1 MSNLDFLK
9 KLIKIESISPNDNG
23 CFDVIKQQFDGL
35 NFSFEETNYKNIS
48 NLIIS
53 NGDSKEKTFCF
64 LGHTDVVPPGPESE
78 WTVPPFSGEIIGNK
92 IYGRGTADMKGGVA
106 CFISAL
112 KEFLLEYKEPSFN
125 IMVLLNSNEEGKL
138 ENGKVDRVINEMI
151 DKDKFIDF
159 CLIGEPSSSKKV
171 GDVIRIGRRGS
182 LSGNLKVY
190 GIQGHVAYPKQAL
203 NPILG
208 IGKTLEELKNMEWDR
223 GNENFEPTS
232 FQVSNIKSGTGA
244 ENVVPGVLE
253 MAFNFRFSPESSPDG
268 LKEMF
273 ETLLEKSDL
282 KYDARWTLSA
292 LAFLTSKTEFIDI
305 VKSSIKEI
313 NNIDTKIDNGGGTSD
328 GRWVA
333 PMGSEIVELG
343 PLNKTIHQIDEHV
356 DIEDL
361 STLKEIYKK
370 ISKFIPDAEW
380 KIHAP

>member
-1 MSNLDFLK
+1 MSNLELLK
-9 KLIKIESISPNDNG
+9 KLIKIESVSPNDNG

-35 NFSFEETNYKNIS
+35 DFSFEETNYKNIS
-48 NLIIS
+48 NLIIT
-53 NGDSKEKTFCF
+53 NGDSKNKTFCF

-78 WTVPPFSGEIIGNK
+78 WSVPPFSGEIIDNK
-92 IYGRGTADMKGGVA
+92 IYGRGAADMKGGVA

-112 KEFLLEYKEPSFN
+112 KEFLSENKDPSFN

-253 MAFNFRFSPESSPDG
+253 MTFNFRFSPESSPDG

-273 ETLLEKSDL
+273 EALLKRSGL
-282 KYDARWTLSA
+282 KYDVSWTLSA
-292 LAFLTSKTEFIDI
+292 LPFLTSKTEFIDI

-370 ISKFIPDAEW
+370 ILIKVHQSV
-380 KIHAP
+380 

>member
-1 MSNLDFLK
+1 MSNLELLK

-23 CFDVIKQQFDGL
+23 CFDVIKQQFDDL
-35 NFSFEETNYKNIS
+35 DFSFEETNYKNIS
-48 NLIIS
+48 NLIIT
-53 NGDSKEKTFCF
+53 NGDSKNKTFCF

-78 WTVPPFSGEIIGNK
+78 WSVPPFSGEIIDNK
-92 IYGRGTADMKGGVA
+92 IYGRGAADMKGGVA

-112 KEFLLEYKEPSFN
+112 KEFLSENKDPSFN

-182 LSGNLKVY
+182 LSGNLRVY

-208 IGKTLEELKNMEWDR
+208 MGKTLEELKNMEWDR

-232 FQVSNIKSGTGA
+232 FQISNIKSGTGA
-244 ENVVPGVLE
+244 ENIVPGVLE
-253 MAFNFRFSPESSPDG
+253 MTFNFRFSPESSPDG

-273 ETLLEKSDL
+273 EALLKKSDL
-282 KYDARWTLSA
+282 KYDVSWTLSA
-292 LAFLTSKTEFIDI
+292 LPFLTSKTEFIDI

-361 STLKEIYKK
+361 SALKEIYKK
-370 ISKFIPDAEW
+370 ILIKVHQSA
-380 KIHAP
+380 

>member
-1 MSNLDFLK
+1 MSNLDLLK
-9 KLIKIESISPNDNG
+9 ELIKIESISPNDNG
-23 CFDVIKQQFDGL
+23 CFDVIKQQFEGL
-35 NFSFEETNYKNIS
+35 DFSFEETSYKNIN
-48 NLIIS
+48 NLVIT
-53 NGDSKEKTFCF
+53 NGNSRNKTFCF

-78 WTVPPFSGEIIGNK
+78 WTVPPFSGEIIDNK
-92 IYGRGTADMKGGVA
+92 IYGRGAADMKGGVA

-112 KEFLLEYKEPSFN
+112 KEFLSENKDPSFN

-253 MAFNFRFSPESSPDG
+253 MTFNFRFSPESSPDG
-268 LKEMF
+268 LKEKF
-273 ETLLEKSDL
+273 EALLKKSDL
-282 KYDARWTLSA
+282 KYDVSWTLSA
-292 LAFLTSKTEFIDI
+292 LPFLTAKTEFIDI

-370 ISKFIPDAEW
+370 ILIKVHQSA
-380 KIHAP
+380 

>member
-1 MSNLDFLK
+1 MSNLELLK

-35 NFSFEETNYKNIS
+35 DFSFEETNYKNIS
-48 NLIIS
+48 NLIIT
-53 NGDSKEKTFCF
+53 NGDSKNKTFCF

-78 WTVPPFSGEIIGNK
+78 WSVPPFSGEIIDNK
-92 IYGRGTADMKGGVA
+92 IYGRGAADMKGGVA

-112 KEFLLEYKEPSFN
+112 KEFLSENKDPSFN

-253 MAFNFRFSPESSPDG
+253 MTFNFRFSPESTPDR
-268 LKEMF
+268 LKKMF
-273 ETLLEKSDL
+273 KKLLKKSDL
-282 KYDARWTLSA
+282 KYDVSWTLSA
-292 LAFLTSKTEFIDI
+292 LPFLTSKTEFIDI

-343 PLNKTIHQIDEHV
+343 PLNKTIHQINEHV
-356 DIEDL
+356 DIGDL

-370 ISKFIPDAEW
+370 ILIKVHQSA
-380 KIHAP
+380 

>member
-1 MSNLDFLK
+1 MSNLDLLK

-23 CFDVIKQQFDGL
+23 CFDVIKQQFEGL
-35 NFSFEETNYKNIS
+35 DFSFEEISYKNIS
-48 NLIIS
+48 NLVIT
-53 NGDSKEKTFCF
+53 NGNSKNKTFSF

-78 WTVPPFSGEIIGNK
+78 WTVPPFSGEIIDNK
-92 IYGRGTADMKGGVA
+92 IYGRGAADMKGGVA

-112 KEFLLEYKEPSFN
+112 KEFLSEYKDPSFN

-138 ENGKVDRVINEMI
+138 ENGKVDMVINEMI

-208 IGKTLEELKNMEWDR
+208 MGKTLEELKNMEWDH

-253 MAFNFRFSPESSPDG
+253 MTFNFRFSPESSPNG

-273 ETLLEKSDL
+273 EALLKKSDL
-282 KYDARWTLSA
+282 KYDVSWTLSA
-292 LAFLTSKTEFIDI
+292 LPFLTSKTKFIDI

-370 ISKFIPDAEW
+370 ILIKVHLST
-380 KIHAP
+380 

>member
-1 MSNLDFLK
+1 MSNLELLK

-35 NFSFEETNYKNIS
+35 DFSFEETNYKNIS
-48 NLIIS
+48 NLIIT
-53 NGDSKEKTFCF
+53 NGDSKNKTFCF

-78 WTVPPFSGEIIGNK
+78 WSVPPFSGEIIDNK
-92 IYGRGTADMKGGVA
+92 IYGRGAADMKGGVA

-112 KEFLLEYKEPSFN
+112 KEFLSENKDPSFN

-253 MAFNFRFSPESSPDG
+253 MTFNFRFSPESSPDG
-268 LKEMF
+268 LKEKF
-273 ETLLEKSDL
+273 EALLKKSDL
-282 KYDARWTLSA
+282 KYDVSWILSA
-292 LAFLTSKTEFIDI
+292 LPFLTAKTEFIDI

-370 ISKFIPDAEW
+370 ILIKVHQSA
-380 KIHAP
+380 

>member
-1 MSNLDFLK
+1 MSNLELLK

-35 NFSFEETNYKNIS
+35 DFSFEETNYKNIS
-48 NLIIS
+48 NLIIT
-53 NGDSKEKTFCF
+53 NGDSKNKTFCF

-78 WTVPPFSGEIIGNK
+78 WSVPPFSGEIIDNK
-92 IYGRGTADMKGGVA
+92 IYGRGAADMKGGVA

-112 KEFLLEYKEPSFN
+112 KEFLSENKDPSFN

-182 LSGNLKVY
+182 LSGNLRVY

-253 MAFNFRFSPESSPDG
+253 MTFNFRFSPESSPDG
-268 LKEMF
+268 LKEKF
-273 ETLLEKSDL
+273 EALLKKSDL
-282 KYDARWTLSA
+282 KYDVSWILSA
-292 LAFLTSKTEFIDI
+292 LPFLTAKTEFIDI

-370 ISKFIPDAEW
+370 ILIKVHQSA
-380 KIHAP
+380 

>member
-1 MSNLDFLK
+1 MSNLELLK

-35 NFSFEETNYKNIS
+35 DFSFEETNYKNIS
-48 NLIIS
+48 NLIIT
-53 NGDSKEKTFCF
+53 NGDSKNKTFCF

-78 WTVPPFSGEIIGNK
+78 WSVPPFSGEIIDNK
-92 IYGRGTADMKGGVA
+92 IYGRGAADMKGGVA

-112 KEFLLEYKEPSFN
+112 KEFLSENKDPSFN

-223 GNENFEPTS
+223 GNENFEPTG

-253 MAFNFRFSPESSPDG
+253 MTFNFRFSPESSPDG
-268 LKEMF
+268 LKEKF
-273 ETLLEKSDL
+273 EALLKKSDL
-282 KYDARWTLSA
+282 KYDVSWTLSA
-292 LAFLTSKTEFIDI
+292 LPFLTAKTEFIDI

-370 ISKFIPDAEW
+370 ILIKVHQSA
-380 KIHAP
+380 

>member
-1 MSNLDFLK
+1 MNNLELLK

-35 NFSFEETNYKNIS
+35 DFSFEETNYKNIS
-48 NLIIS
+48 NLIIT
-53 NGDSKEKTFCF
+53 NGDSKNKTFCF

-78 WTVPPFSGEIIGNK
+78 WSVPPFSGEIIDNK
-92 IYGRGTADMKGGVA
+92 IYGRGAADMKGGVA

-112 KEFLLEYKEPSFN
+112 KEFLSENKDPSFN

-138 ENGKVDRVINEMI
+138 ENGKVDRVINKMI

-182 LSGNLKVY
+182 LSGNLIVY

-253 MAFNFRFSPESSPDG
+253 MTFNFRFSPESSPDG

-273 ETLLEKSDL
+273 ETLLKKSDL
-282 KYDARWTLSA
+282 KYDVSWTLSA
-292 LAFLTSKTEFIDI
+292 LPFLTAKTEFIDI

-370 ISKFIPDAEW
+370 ILFKVHQSA
-380 KIHAP
+380 

>member
-1 MSNLDFLK
+1 MSNLELLR

-35 NFSFEETNYKNIS
+35 DFSFEETNYKNIS
-48 NLIIS
+48 NLIIT
-53 NGDSKEKTFCF
+53 NGDSKNKTFCF

-78 WTVPPFSGEIIGNK
+78 WSVPPFSGEIIDNK
-92 IYGRGTADMKGGVA
+92 IYGRGAADMKGGVA

-112 KEFLLEYKEPSFN
+112 KEFLSENKDPSFN

-138 ENGKVDRVINEMI
+138 ENGKVDRVINKMI

-253 MAFNFRFSPESSPDG
+253 MTFNFRFSPESSPDG
-268 LKEMF
+268 LKEKF
-273 ETLLEKSDL
+273 EALLKKSDL
-282 KYDARWTLSA
+282 KYDVSWILSA
-292 LAFLTSKTEFIDI
+292 LPFLTAKTEFIDI

-370 ISKFIPDAEW
+370 ILIKVHQSA
-380 KIHAP
+380 

>member
-1 MSNLDFLK
+1 MSNLELLK

-35 NFSFEETNYKNIS
+35 DFSFEETNYKNIS
-48 NLIIS
+48 NLIIT
-53 NGDSKEKTFCF
+53 NGDSKNKTFCF

-78 WTVPPFSGEIIGNK
+78 WSVPPFSGEIIDNK
-92 IYGRGTADMKGGVA
+92 IYGRGAADMKGGVA

-112 KEFLLEYKEPSFN
+112 KEFLSENKDPSFN

-253 MAFNFRFSPESSPDG
+253 MTFNFRFSPESSPDG
-268 LKEMF
+268 LKEKF
-273 ETLLEKSDL
+273 EALLKKSDL
-282 KYDARWTLSA
+282 KYDVSWTLSA
-292 LAFLTSKTEFIDI
+292 LPFLTAKTEFIDI

-361 STLKEIYKK
+361 STLKEIYKEILIK
-370 ISKFIPDAEW
+370 VHQSA
-380 KIHAP
+380 

>member
-1 MSNLDFLK
+1 MSNLELLK

-35 NFSFEETNYKNIS
+35 DFSFEETNYKNIS
-48 NLIIS
+48 NLIIT
-53 NGDSKEKTFCF
+53 NGDSKNKTFCF

-78 WTVPPFSGEIIGNK
+78 WSVPPFSGEIIDNK
-92 IYGRGTADMKGGVA
+92 IYGRGAADMKGGVA

-112 KEFLLEYKEPSFN
+112 KEFLSENKDPSFN

-253 MAFNFRFSPESSPDG
+253 MTFNFRFSPESSPDG
-268 LKEMF
+268 LKEKF
-273 ETLLEKSDL
+273 EALLKKSDL
-282 KYDARWTLSA
+282 KYDVSWILSA
-292 LAFLTSKTEFIDI
+292 LPFLTAKTEFVDI

-370 ISKFIPDAEW
+370 ILIKVHQSA
-380 KIHAP
+380 

>member
-1 MSNLDFLK
+1 MGNLDLLK

-35 NFSFEETNYKNIS
+35 NFALKENNYKNIS
-48 NLIIS
+48 NLIITS
-53 NGDSKEKTFCF
+53 GDSKNKTFCF

-78 WTVPPFSGEIIGNK
+78 WTVPPFSGEIIDNK
-92 IYGRGTADMKGGVA
+92 IYGRGAADMKGGVA

-112 KEFLLEYKEPSFN
+112 KEFLSEYKDPSFN
-125 IMVLLNSNEEGKL
+125 IMILLNSNEEGKL

-151 DKDKFIDF
+151 DKDEFIDF
-159 CLIGEPSSSKKV
+159 CLIGEASSSKKV

-208 IGKTLEELKNMEWDR
+208 IGKTLEELKNMEWDH

-232 FQVSNIKSGTGA
+232 FQISNIKSGTGA

-253 MAFNFRFSPESSPDG
+253 MTFNFRFSPESSPDQ

-273 ETLLEKSDL
+273 EVLLKKSDL
-282 KYDARWTLSA
+282 QYDVRWTLSA
-292 LAFLTSKTEFIDI
+292 LPFLTSKTEFIDI

-328 GRWVA
+328 GRWIA

-370 ISKFIPDAEW
+370 ILVKVHQSA
-380 KIHAP
+380 

>member
-1 MSNLDFLK
+1 MSNLELLK

-35 NFSFEETNYKNIS
+35 DFSFEETNYKNIS
-48 NLIIS
+48 NLIIT
-53 NGDSKEKTFCF
+53 NGDSKNKTFCF

-78 WTVPPFSGEIIGNK
+78 WSVPPFSGEIIDNK
-92 IYGRGTADMKGGVA
+92 IYGRGAADMKGGVA

-112 KEFLLEYKEPSFN
+112 KEFLSENKDPSFN

-138 ENGKVDRVINEMI
+138 ENGKVDRVINKMI

-253 MAFNFRFSPESSPDG
+253 MTFNFRFSPESSPDG

-273 ETLLEKSDL
+273 EALLKKSDL
-282 KYDARWTLSA
+282 KYDVSWTLSA
-292 LAFLTSKTEFIDI
+292 LPFLTSKTEFIDI

-370 ISKFIPDAEW
+370 ILFKVHQSA
-380 KIHAP
+380 

>member
-1 MSNLDFLK
+1 MSNLDLLK

-23 CFDVIKQQFDGL
+23 CFDVIKQQLDDL
-35 NFSFEETNYKNIS
+35 NFSFKEKSYKNIS
-48 NLIIS
+48 NLIIT
-53 NGDSKEKTFCF
+53 NGDSKNKTFCF

-78 WTVPPFSGEIIGNK
+78 WSVPPFSGEIIDNK
-92 IYGRGTADMKGGVA
+92 IFGRGAADMKGGVA

-112 KEFLLEYKEPSFN
+112 KEFLSENKDPSFN

-151 DKDKFIDF
+151 DNDKFIDF

-182 LSGNLKVY
+182 LSGNLKVH

-208 IGKTLEELKNMEWDR
+208 IGKTLVELKNMEWDL

-232 FQVSNIKSGTGA
+232 FQISNIKSGTGA

-253 MAFNFRFSPESSPDG
+253 MTFNFRFSPESSPDG

-273 ETLLEKSDL
+273 ETLLKESGL
-282 KYDARWTLSA
+282 RYDVSWTLSA
-292 LAFLTSKTEFIDI
+292 LPFLTSKTEFIDI

-370 ISKFIPDAEW
+370 ILTKVHHSA
-380 KIHAP
+380 

>member
-1 MSNLDFLK
+1 MSNLDLLK

-23 CFDVIKQQFDGL
+23 CFDVIKQQFDDL
-35 NFSFEETNYKNIS
+35 DFSFRETNYKNIS
-48 NLIIS
+48 NLIIT
-53 NGDSKEKTFCF
+53 NGDSKNKTFCF

-78 WTVPPFSGEIIGNK
+78 WSVPPFSGEIIDNK
-92 IYGRGTADMKGGVA
+92 IYGRGAADMKGGVA

-112 KEFLLEYKEPSFN
+112 KEFLSENKDPSFN

-208 IGKTLEELKNMEWDR
+208 MGKTLEELKNMEWDR

-253 MAFNFRFSPESSPDG
+253 MTFNFRFSPESSPDG

-273 ETLLEKSDL
+273 ETLLKKSDL
-282 KYDARWTLSA
+282 KYDVSWTLSA
-292 LAFLTSKTEFIDI
+292 LPFLTSKTEFIDI

-370 ISKFIPDAEW
+370 ILIKVHQSA
-380 KIHAP
+380 

>member
-1 MSNLDFLK
+1 VSNLELLK

-35 NFSFEETNYKNIS
+35 DFSFEETNYKNIS
-48 NLIIS
+48 NLIIT
-53 NGDSKEKTFCF
+53 NGDSKNKTFCF

-78 WTVPPFSGEIIGNK
+78 WSVPPFSGEIIDNK
-92 IYGRGTADMKGGVA
+92 IYGRGAADMKGGVA

-112 KEFLLEYKEPSFN
+112 KEFLSENKDPSFN

-253 MAFNFRFSPESSPDG
+253 MTFNFRFSPESSPDG
-268 LKEMF
+268 LKEKF
-273 ETLLEKSDL
+273 EALLKKSDL
-282 KYDARWTLSA
+282 KYDVSWILSA
-292 LAFLTSKTEFIDI
+292 LPFLTAKTEFIDI

-370 ISKFIPDAEW
+370 ILIKVHQSA
-380 KIHAP
+380 

>member
-1 MSNLDFLK
+1 MSNLELLK

-35 NFSFEETNYKNIS
+35 DFSFEEINYKNIS
-48 NLIIS
+48 NLIIT
-53 NGDSKEKTFCF
+53 NGNSKNKTFCF

-78 WTVPPFSGEIIGNK
+78 WSVPPFSGEIIDNK
-92 IYGRGTADMKGGVA
+92 IYGRGAADMKGGVA

-112 KEFLLEYKEPSFN
+112 KEFLSENKDPSFN

-253 MAFNFRFSPESSPDG
+253 MTFNFRFSPESSPDG
-268 LKEMF
+268 LKEKF
-273 ETLLEKSDL
+273 EALLKKSDL
-282 KYDARWTLSA
+282 KYDVSWTLSA
-292 LAFLTSKTEFIDI
+292 LPFLTAKTEFIDI

-370 ISKFIPDAEW
+370 ILIKVHQSA
-380 KIHAP
+380 

>member
-1 MSNLDFLK
+1 MSNLELLK
-9 KLIKIESISPNDNG
+9 KLIEIESISPNDNG

-35 NFSFEETNYKNIS
+35 DFSFEETNYKNIS
-48 NLIIS
+48 NLIIT
-53 NGDSKEKTFCF
+53 NGDSKNKTFCF

-78 WTVPPFSGEIIGNK
+78 WSVPPFSGEIIDNK
-92 IYGRGTADMKGGVA
+92 IYGRGAADMKGGVA

-112 KEFLLEYKEPSFN
+112 KEFLSENKDPSFN

-253 MAFNFRFSPESSPDG
+253 MTFNFRFSPESSPDG
-268 LKEMF
+268 LKEKF
-273 ETLLEKSDL
+273 EALLKKSDL
-282 KYDARWTLSA
+282 KYDVSWTLSA
-292 LAFLTSKTEFIDI
+292 LPFLTTKTEFIDI

-361 STLKEIYKK
+361 STLKKIYKK
-370 ISKFIPDAEW
+370 ILIKVHQSA
-380 KIHAP
+380 

>member
-1 MSNLDFLK
+1 MSNLELLK

-35 NFSFEETNYKNIS
+35 DFSFEEINYKNIS
-48 NLIIS
+48 NLIIT
-53 NGDSKEKTFCF
+53 NGDSKNKTFCF

-78 WTVPPFSGEIIGNK
+78 WSVPPFSGEIIDNK
-92 IYGRGTADMKGGVA
+92 IYGRGAADMKGGVA

-112 KEFLLEYKEPSFN
+112 KEFLSENKDPSFN

-253 MAFNFRFSPESSPDG
+253 MTFNFRFSPESSPDG
-268 LKEMF
+268 LKEKF
-273 ETLLEKSDL
+273 EALLKKSDL
-282 KYDARWTLSA
+282 KYDVSWTLSA
-292 LAFLTSKTEFIDI
+292 LPFLTSKTEFIDI

-370 ISKFIPDAEW
+370 ILIKVHQSA
-380 KIHAP
+380 

>member
-1 MSNLDFLK
+1 MSNLELLK

-35 NFSFEETNYKNIS
+35 DFSFEETNYKNIS
-48 NLIIS
+48 NLIIT
-53 NGDSKEKTFCF
+53 NGDSKNKTFCF
-64 LGHTDVVPPGPESE
+64 LGHTDVVPPGPESK
-78 WTVPPFSGEIIGNK
+78 WSVPPFSGEIIDNK
-92 IYGRGTADMKGGVA
+92 IYGRGAADMKGGVA

-112 KEFLLEYKEPSFN
+112 KEFLSENKDPSFN

-253 MAFNFRFSPESSPDG
+253 MTFNFRFSPESSPDE

-273 ETLLEKSDL
+273 EALLKKSDL
-282 KYDARWTLSA
+282 KYDVSWTLSA
-292 LAFLTSKTEFIDI
+292 LPFLTSKTEFIDI

-313 NNIDTKIDNGGGTSD
+313 NNIDTRIDNGGGTSD

-370 ISKFIPDAEW
+370 ILIKVHQSA
-380 KIHAP
+380 

>member
-1 MSNLDFLK
+1 MSNLELLK

-35 NFSFEETNYKNIS
+35 DFSFEETNYKNIS
-48 NLIIS
+48 NLIIT
-53 NGDSKEKTFCF
+53 NGDSKNKTFCF

-78 WTVPPFSGEIIGNK
+78 WSVPPFSGEIVDNK
-92 IYGRGTADMKGGVA
+92 IYGRGAADMKGGVA

-112 KEFLLEYKEPSFN
+112 KEFLSENKNPSFN

-138 ENGKVDRVINEMI
+138 ENGKVDRVINQMI
-151 DKDKFIDF
+151 DKNKFIDF

-253 MAFNFRFSPESSPDG
+253 MTFNFRFSPESSPDR

-273 ETLLEKSDL
+273 EELLKKSDL
-282 KYDARWTLSA
+282 KYDVSWTLSA
-292 LAFLTSKTEFIDI
+292 LPFLTSKTEFIDI

-370 ISKFIPDAEW
+370 ILIKVHQSA
-380 KIHAP
+380 

>member
-1 MSNLDFLK
+1 MSNLELLK

-35 NFSFEETNYKNIS
+35 DFSFEETNYKNIS
-48 NLIIS
+48 NLIIT
-53 NGDSKEKTFCF
+53 NGDSKNKTFCF

-78 WTVPPFSGEIIGNK
+78 WSVPPFSGEIIDNK
-92 IYGRGTADMKGGVA
+92 IYGRGAADMKGGVA

-112 KEFLLEYKEPSFN
+112 KEFLSENKDPSFN

-182 LSGNLKVY
+182 LSGNLRVY

-253 MAFNFRFSPESSPDG
+253 MTFNFRFSPESSPDG

-273 ETLLEKSDL
+273 EALLKKSDL
-282 KYDARWTLSA
+282 KYDVSWTLSA
-292 LAFLTSKTEFIDI
+292 LPFLTSKTEFIDI

-370 ISKFIPDAEW
+370 ILIKVHQSA
-380 KIHAP
+380 

>member
-1 MSNLDFLK
+1 MNNLELLK

-35 NFSFEETNYKNIS
+35 DFSFEETNYKNIS
-48 NLIIS
+48 NLIIT
-53 NGDSKEKTFCF
+53 NGDSKNKTFCF

-78 WTVPPFSGEIIGNK
+78 WSVPPFSGEIIENK
-92 IYGRGTADMKGGVA
+92 IYGRGAADMKGGVA

-112 KEFLLEYKEPSFN
+112 KEFLSENKNPSFN

-138 ENGKVDRVINEMI
+138 ENGKVDRVVNEMI
-151 DKDKFIDF
+151 DKNKFIDF

-182 LSGNLKVY
+182 LSGYLKVY

-208 IGKTLEELKNMEWDR
+208 LGKTLEELKNMEWDR

-253 MAFNFRFSPESSPDG
+253 MTFNFRFSPESTPDR
-268 LKEMF
+268 LKEKF
-273 ETLLEKSDL
+273 EELLKKSDL
-282 KYDARWTLSA
+282 KYDVSWTLSA
-292 LAFLTSKTEFIDI
+292 LPFLTSKTEFIDI

-328 GRWVA
+328 GRWIA

-370 ISKFIPDAEW
+370 ILIKVHQSV
-380 KIHAP
+380 

>member
-1 MSNLDFLK
+1 MSNLELLK

-35 NFSFEETNYKNIS
+35 DFSFEETNYKNIS
-48 NLIIS
+48 NLIIT
-53 NGDSKEKTFCF
+53 NGDSKNKTFCF

-78 WTVPPFSGEIIGNK
+78 WSVPPFSGEIIDNK
-92 IYGRGTADMKGGVA
+92 IYGRGAADMKGGVA

-112 KEFLLEYKEPSFN
+112 KEFLSENKDPSFN

-253 MAFNFRFSPESSPDG
+253 MTFNFRFSPESSPDG
-268 LKEMF
+268 LKEKF
-273 ETLLEKSDL
+273 EALLKKSDL
-282 KYDARWTLSA
+282 KYDVSWTLSA
-292 LAFLTSKTEFIDI
+292 LPFLTAKTEFIDI
-305 VKSSIKEI
+305 VKASIKEI

-370 ISKFIPDAEW
+370 ILIKVHQSV
-380 KIHAP
+380 

>member
-1 MSNLDFLK
+1 MNNLELLK

-35 NFSFEETNYKNIS
+35 DFSFEETKYKNIS
-48 NLIIS
+48 NLIIT
-53 NGDSKEKTFCF
+53 NGDSKNKTFCF

-78 WTVPPFSGEIIGNK
+78 WSVPPFSGEIIDNK
-92 IYGRGTADMKGGVA
+92 IYGRGAADMKGGVA

-112 KEFLLEYKEPSFN
+112 KEFLSENKDPSFN

-151 DKDKFIDF
+151 DKNKFIDF

-253 MAFNFRFSPESSPDG
+253 MTFNFRFSPESTPDR
-268 LKEMF
+268 LKEKF
-273 ETLLEKSDL
+273 EELLKKSDL
-282 KYDARWTLSA
+282 KYDVSWTLSA
-292 LAFLTSKTEFIDI
+292 LPFLTSKTEFIDI

-370 ISKFIPDAEW
+370 ILIKVHQSA
-380 KIHAP
+380 

>member
-1 MSNLDFLK
+1 MSNLDLLK

-23 CFDVIKQQFDGL
+23 CFDVIKQQFEGL
-35 NFSFEETNYKNIS
+35 NFSFEETNYKNIR
-48 NLIIS
+48 NLVIT
-53 NGDSKEKTFCF
+53 NGNSKNKTFCF

-78 WTVPPFSGEIIGNK
+78 WTVPPFSGEIIDNK
-92 IYGRGTADMKGGVA
+92 IYGRGAADMKGGVA

-112 KEFLLEYKEPSFN
+112 KEFLSEYKDPSFN

-159 CLIGEPSSSKKV
+159 CLIGEPSSSKRV

-208 IGKTLEELKNMEWDR
+208 MGKTLEELKNMEWDQ

-253 MAFNFRFSPESSPDG
+253 MTFNFRFSPESSPNG

-273 ETLLEKSDL
+273 EALLKKSDL
-282 KYDARWTLSA
+282 KYDVSWTLSA
-292 LAFLTSKTEFIDI
+292 LPFLTSKTKFIDI

-370 ISKFIPDAEW
+370 ILIKVHQSA
-380 KIHAP
+380 

>member
-1 MSNLDFLK
+1 MSNLELLK

-35 NFSFEETNYKNIS
+35 DFSFEETNYKNIS
-48 NLIIS
+48 NLIIT
-53 NGDSKEKTFCF
+53 NGDSKNKTFCF

-78 WTVPPFSGEIIGNK
+78 WSVPPFSGEIKDNK
-92 IYGRGTADMKGGVA
+92 IYGRGAADMKGGVA

-112 KEFLLEYKEPSFN
+112 KEFLSENKDPSFN

-253 MAFNFRFSPESSPDG
+253 MTFNFRFSPESSPDG
-268 LKEMF
+268 LKEKF
-273 ETLLEKSDL
+273 EALLKKSDL
-282 KYDARWTLSA
+282 KYDVSWTLSA
-292 LAFLTSKTEFIDI
+292 LPFLTAKTEFIDI

-370 ISKFIPDAEW
+370 ILIKVHQSA
-380 KIHAP
+380 

>member
-1 MSNLDFLK
+1 MSDLELLK

-35 NFSFEETNYKNIS
+35 DFSFEETNYKNIS
-48 NLIIS
+48 NLIIT
-53 NGDSKEKTFCF
+53 NGDSKNKTFCF

-78 WTVPPFSGEIIGNK
+78 WSVPPFSGEIIDNK
-92 IYGRGTADMKGGVA
+92 IYGRGAADMKGGVA

-112 KEFLLEYKEPSFN
+112 KEFLSENKDPSFN

-159 CLIGEPSSSKKV
+159 CLIGEPSSSKTV
-171 GDVIRIGRRGS
+171 GDVIRVGRRGS

-253 MAFNFRFSPESSPDG
+253 MTFNFRFSPESSPDG

-273 ETLLEKSDL
+273 EELLKKSDL
-282 KYDARWTLSA
+282 KYDLSWTLSA
-292 LAFLTSKTEFIDI
+292 LPFLTAKTEFIDI

-370 ISKFIPDAEW
+370 ILIKVHQSA
-380 KIHAP
+380 

>member
-1 MSNLDFLK
+1 MSNLELLK

-35 NFSFEETNYKNIS
+35 DFSFEETNYKNIS
-48 NLIIS
+48 NLIIT
-53 NGDSKEKTFCF
+53 NGDSKNKTFCF

-78 WTVPPFSGEIIGNK
+78 WSVPPFSGEIIDNK
-92 IYGRGTADMKGGVA
+92 IYGRGAADMKGGVA

-112 KEFLLEYKEPSFN
+112 KEFLSENKDPSFN

-253 MAFNFRFSPESSPDG
+253 MTFNFRFSPESSPDG

-273 ETLLEKSDL
+273 EALLIKSDL
-282 KYDARWTLSA
+282 KYDVSWTLSA
-292 LAFLTSKTEFIDI
+292 LPFLTLKTEFIDI

-370 ISKFIPDAEW
+370 ILIKVHQSA
-380 KIHAP
+380 

>member
-1 MSNLDFLK
+1 MSNLELLK

-23 CFDVIKQQFDGL
+23 CFDIIKQQFDGL
-35 NFSFEETNYKNIS
+35 DFSFEETNYKNIS
-48 NLIIS
+48 NLLIT
-53 NGDSKEKTFCF
+53 NGDSKNKTFCF

-78 WTVPPFSGEIIGNK
+78 WSVPPFSGEIIDNK
-92 IYGRGTADMKGGVA
+92 IYGRGAADMKGGVA

-112 KEFLLEYKEPSFN
+112 KEFLSENKDPSFN

-138 ENGKVDRVINEMI
+138 ENGKVDRMINEMI

-253 MAFNFRFSPESSPDG
+253 MTFNFRFSPESSPDG

-273 ETLLEKSDL
+273 ETLLKKSDL
-282 KYDARWTLSA
+282 KYDLSWTLSA
-292 LAFLTSKTEFIDI
+292 LPFLTSKTEFIDI

-370 ISKFIPDAEW
+370 ILIKVHQSA
-380 KIHAP
+380 

>member
-125 IMVLLNSNEEGKL
+125 IMILLNSNEEGKL

-159 CLIGEPSSSKKV
+159 CLIGEPSSSKKI

-182 LSGNLKVY
+182 LSGNLKVF
-190 GIQGHVAYPKQAL
+190 GVQGHVAYPKQAL

-253 MAFNFRFSPESSPDG
+253 MAFNFRFSPESSPDE

-273 ETLLEKSDL
+273 EALLEKSDL
-282 KYDARWTLSA
+282 KYDVSWTLSA
-292 LAFLTSKTEFIDI
+292 LPFLTSKTEFIDI

-343 PLNKTIHQIDEHV
+343 PLNRTIHQIDEHV

-370 ISKFIPDAEW
+370 ILIKVHQSA
-380 KIHAP
+380 

>member
-1 MSNLDFLK
+1 MSNLELLK

-35 NFSFEETNYKNIS
+35 DFSFEETNYKNIS
-48 NLIIS
+48 NLVIS
-53 NGDSKEKTFCF
+53 NGDSKNKTFCF

-78 WTVPPFSGEIIGNK
+78 WSVPPFSGEIIDNK
-92 IYGRGTADMKGGVA
+92 IYGRGAADMKGGVA

-112 KEFLLEYKEPSFN
+112 KEFLSENKDPSFN

-253 MAFNFRFSPESSPDG
+253 MTFNFRFSPESSPDG
-268 LKEMF
+268 LKEKF
-273 ETLLEKSDL
+273 EALLKKSGL
-282 KYDARWTLSA
+282 KYDVSWTLSA
-292 LAFLTSKTEFIDI
+292 LPFLTAKTEFIDI

-370 ISKFIPDAEW
+370 ILIKVHQSA
-380 KIHAP
+380 

>member
-1 MSNLDFLK
+1 MSNLELLK

-35 NFSFEETNYKNIS
+35 GFSFEETNYKNIS
-48 NLIIS
+48 NLIIT
-53 NGDSKEKTFCF
+53 NGDSKNKTFCF

-78 WTVPPFSGEIIGNK
+78 WSVPPFSGEIIDNK
-92 IYGRGTADMKGGVA
+92 IYGRGAADMKGGVA

-112 KEFLLEYKEPSFN
+112 KEFLSENKDPSFN

-253 MAFNFRFSPESSPDG
+253 MTFNFRFSPESSPDG
-268 LKEMF
+268 LKEKF
-273 ETLLEKSDL
+273 EALLKKSDL
-282 KYDARWTLSA
+282 KYDVSWILSA
-292 LAFLTSKTEFIDI
+292 LPFLTAKTEFIDI

-361 STLKEIYKK
+361 TTLKEIYKK
-370 ISKFIPDAEW
+370 ILIKVHQSA
-380 KIHAP
+380 

>member
-1 MSNLDFLK
+1 MSNLELLK

-35 NFSFEETNYKNIS
+35 DFSFEETNYKNIS
-48 NLIIS
+48 NLIIT
-53 NGDSKEKTFCF
+53 NGDSKNKTFCF

-78 WTVPPFSGEIIGNK
+78 WSVPPFSGEIIDNK
-92 IYGRGTADMKGGVA
+92 IYGRGAADMKGGVA

-112 KEFLLEYKEPSFN
+112 KEFLSENKDPSFN

-253 MAFNFRFSPESSPDG
+253 MTFNFRFSPESSPDG
-268 LKEMF
+268 LKKMF
-273 ETLLEKSDL
+273 EALLKKSDL
-282 KYDARWTLSA
+282 KYDVSWTLSA
-292 LAFLTSKTEFIDI
+292 LPFLTSKTEFIDI

-370 ISKFIPDAEW
+370 ILIKVHQSA
-380 KIHAP
+380 

>member
-53 NGDSKEKTFCF
+53 NGDSKNKTFCF

-159 CLIGEPSSSKKV
+159 CLIGEPSSSKKI

-182 LSGNLKVY
+182 LSGNLKVF
-190 GIQGHVAYPKQAL
+190 GVQGHVAYPKQAL

-273 ETLLEKSDL
+273 EALLEKSDL
-282 KYDARWTLSA
+282 KYDVSWTLSA
-292 LAFLTSKTEFIDI
+292 LPFLTSKTEFIDI

-343 PLNKTIHQIDEHV
+343 PLNRTIHQIDEHV

-361 STLKEIYKK
+361 STLKDIYKK
-370 ISKFIPDAEW
+370 ILIKVHQSA
-380 KIHAP
+380 

>member
-1 MSNLDFLK
+1 VSNLELLK

-35 NFSFEETNYKNIS
+35 DFSFEETNYKNIS
-48 NLIIS
+48 NLIIT
-53 NGDSKEKTFCF
+53 NGDSKNKTFCF

-78 WTVPPFSGEIIGNK
+78 WSVPPFSGEIIDNK
-92 IYGRGTADMKGGVA
+92 IYGRGAADMKGGVA

-112 KEFLLEYKEPSFN
+112 KEFLSENKDPSFN

-253 MAFNFRFSPESSPDG
+253 MTFNFRFSPESSPDG
-268 LKEMF
+268 LKEKF
-273 ETLLEKSDL
+273 EALLKKSDL
-282 KYDARWTLSA
+282 KYDVSWTLSA
-292 LAFLTSKTEFIDI
+292 LPFLTAKTEFIDI

-370 ISKFIPDAEW
+370 ILIKVHQSA
-380 KIHAP
+380 

>member
-1 MSNLDFLK
+1 MSNLELLK

-35 NFSFEETNYKNIS
+35 DFSFEEINYKNIS
-48 NLIIS
+48 NLIIT
-53 NGDSKEKTFCF
+53 NGDSKNKTFCF

-78 WTVPPFSGEIIGNK
+78 WSVPPFSGEIIDNK
-92 IYGRGTADMKGGVA
+92 IYGRGAADMKGGVA

-112 KEFLLEYKEPSFN
+112 KEFLSENKDPSFN

-253 MAFNFRFSPESSPDG
+253 MTFNFRFSPESSPDG
-268 LKEMF
+268 LKEKF
-273 ETLLEKSDL
+273 EALLKKSDL
-282 KYDARWTLSA
+282 KYDVSWTLSA
-292 LAFLTSKTEFIDI
+292 LPFLTAKTEFIDI

-370 ISKFIPDAEW
+370 ILIKVHQSA
-380 KIHAP
+380 

>member
-1 MSNLDFLK
+1 MNNLELLK

-35 NFSFEETNYKNIS
+35 DFSFEETNYKNIS
-48 NLIIS
+48 NLIIT
-53 NGDSKEKTFCF
+53 NGDSKNKTFCF

-78 WTVPPFSGEIIGNK
+78 WSVPPFSGEIIDNK
-92 IYGRGTADMKGGVA
+92 IYGRGAADMKGGVA

-112 KEFLLEYKEPSFN
+112 KEFLSENKDPSFN

-151 DKDKFIDF
+151 DKDKLIDF

-244 ENVVPGVLE
+244 ENIVPGVLE
-253 MAFNFRFSPESSPDG
+253 MTFNFRFSPESSPNG

-273 ETLLEKSDL
+273 EALLKKSDL
-282 KYDARWTLSA
+282 KYDVSWTLSA
-292 LAFLTSKTEFIDI
+292 LPFLTSKTKFIDI

-361 STLKEIYKK
+361 STLKEIYKQILIK
-370 ISKFIPDAEW
+370 VHQSA
-380 KIHAP
+380 

>member
-1 MSNLDFLK
+1 MNNLELLK

-35 NFSFEETNYKNIS
+35 DFSFEETNYKNIS
-48 NLIIS
+48 NLIIT
-53 NGDSKEKTFCF
+53 NGDSKNKTFCF

-78 WTVPPFSGEIIGNK
+78 WSVPPFSGEIIDNK
-92 IYGRGTADMKGGVA
+92 IYGRGAADMKGGVA

-112 KEFLLEYKEPSFN
+112 KEFLSENKDPSFN

-253 MAFNFRFSPESSPDG
+253 MTFNFRFSPESSPDG

-273 ETLLEKSDL
+273 ETLLKKSDL
-282 KYDARWTLSA
+282 KYDVSWTLSA
-292 LAFLTSKTEFIDI
+292 LPFLTAKTEFIDI

-370 ISKFIPDAEW
+370 ILIKVHQSA
-380 KIHAP
+380 